1 MRVSGTN
8 QPGALFGSVSARPS
22 VGAGVTQAAPSARP
36 AADMASVLGIPAAEF
51 TPRVRA
57 AIMRLMSEADAMRQE
72 LANHRRRMAE
82 VEREADQDVLLP
94 CLNRRAFV
102 RELSRVLSF
111 VERYG
116 LPASLVYIDLDDFK
130 DINDR
135 HGHAAG
141 DAALLHVCEVIK
153 GHIRESDL
161 LGRLGGDEFGLLL
174 AKANQR
180 EADMKADLVSQIIKA
195 SPFIWAGKA
204 VPMSFTTGA
213 YEFRPGENPAE
224 AMSRADKA
232 MYERKKQGRSAP

>member
-8 QPGALFGSVSARPS
+8 QPGAMFGSVSARPS
-22 VGAGVTQAAPSARP
+22 VGAGVTQAAPTVRP
-36 AADMASVLGIPAAEF
+36 APDMASVLGIPASEF

-57 AIMRLMSEADAMRQE
+57 AILRLMGEVDAMRQE
-72 LANHRRRMAE
+72 LADQRRRMAA
-82 VEREADQDVLLP
+82 VETDADQDILLP

-102 RELSRVLSF
+102 RELSRILSF

-116 LPASLVYIDLDDFK
+116 LPASLVYIDLDNFK

-135 HGHAAG
+135 FGQAAG
-141 DAALLHVCEVIK
+141 DAALSHVCEVIK

-180 EADMKADLVSQIIKA
+180 EADMKADLISQIIKA

-204 VPMSFTTGA
+204 IQMSFTTGA

-232 MYERKKQGRSAP
+232 MNERKSRPRP

>member
-8 QPGALFGSVSARPS
+8 QPGAIFGSVSARPS

-36 AADMASVLGIPAAEF
+36 AADVASVLGIPAAEF

-57 AIMRLMSEADAMRQE
+57 AIMRLMGEVDALRQE
-72 LANHRRRMAE
+72 LANHRRRLAE
-82 VEREADQDVLLP
+82 IECDADQDVLLP
-94 CLNRRAFV
+94 CFNRKAFV
-102 RELSRVLSF
+102 RELSRILSF

-116 LPASLVYIDLDDFK
+116 LPASLVYIDLDNFK

-135 HGHAAG
+135 FGHAAG

-180 EADMKADLVSQIIKA
+180 EAETKADLISQIIKA

-204 VPMSFTTGA
+204 IQMSFTTGS
-213 YEFRPGENPAE
+213 YEFRAGENPAE
-224 AMSRADKA
+224 ALSRADKA
-232 MYERKKQGRSAP
+232 MYERKNRACSST

>member
-1 MRVSGTN
+1 MRVTGNN
-8 QPGALFGSVSARPS
+8 QPGAVYGSVSARPS
-22 VGAGVTQAAPSARP
+22 IGAGVTQAAPAARAP
-36 AADMASVLGIPAAEF
+36 AEMASVLGIPHNEF
-51 TPRVRA
+51 TPRVRD
-57 AIMRLMSEADAMRQE
+57 AIMRLMGEVDAMRQE

-82 VEREADQDVLLP
+82 LESEADQDVMLP
-94 CLNRRAFV
+94 CLNRKAFV

-116 LPASLVYIDLDDFK
+116 LPASLVYIDLDNFK

-161 LGRLGGDEFGLLL
+161 LGRIGGDEFGLLL

-180 EADMKADLVSQIIKA
+180 EAETKADLVSQIIKA
-195 SPFIWAGKA
+195 SPLVWAGKA
-204 VPMSFTTGA
+204 IQMSFTTGA

-232 MYERKKQGRSAP
+232 MYERKKNRPPA